1 MKNYTRLLSL
11 AALFLLVGMFGGCKG
26 KMTKHAVK
34 KGEVFKASIEDFEKN
49 RQKFSGQVSEAI
61 GQANESLAEENPN
74 TEKIS
79 KDFEKDWTD
88 IQNRYNKMKKD
99 FDDVGKSS
107 TAYFDHLNELA
118 MGINR
123 EDLRKKEL
131 GKNKELLVV
140 WEKQYAEAA
149 KSIEAVE
156 QVLVEG
162 NDFQRVLLLS
172 SVRDK
177 IQENINDLNEL
188 SSQAETLL
196 KDLEAFTDAGRKL
209 VKNEG

>member
-11 AALFLLVGMFGGCKG
+11 AALFLFVGMFGSCKG

-34 KGEVFKASIEDFEKN
+34 KSEVFKASIEDFEKN

-74 TEKIS
+74 TENIS

-99 FDDVGKSS
+99 FDDIGKSS
-107 TAYFDHLNELA
+107 TAYFEHLNELA

-123 EDLRKKEL
+123 EDLRKSEL
-131 GKNKELLVV
+131 GKNKELLVI
-140 WEKQYAEAA
+140 WEKQYTEAA

-156 QVLVEG
+156 QVLIEG
-162 NDFQRVLLLS
+162 NDFQRALLLS
-172 SVRDK
+172 SIRDK

-188 SSQAETLL
+188 SAQAETLL
-196 KDLEAFTDAGRKL
+196 KDLESFTDAGRKL